1 MLPSILESSTS
12 FIFRKESVE
21 MNFPLN
27 LALFSFMII
36 RSPANIVNYNLDP
49 YTNGIP
55 SVQPY
60 EYRSDSIFFQS
71 YEEPF
76 FSINGFDI
84 TYQLGFGIDS
94 FTHYTNNLYFSY
106 LPTISYN
113 YEVGTNRY
121 YWNEMYT
128 PIYIADDY
136 NITGDNLDIF
146 RIEFD
151 YDQSNIDINFCMDLN
166 NGYDKRL
173 TWNVLNNEFAYL
185 DNNVNDIIRSYYY
198 NYTFVLQAYYG
209 SFEADSIYTAN
220 ISDFYVINLKQIYN
234 QSYPNITTSFR
245 KNLATIP
252 TNLDWDNS
260 ILAIKLNV
268 LYESYKQI
276 DKQSY
281 NTGYN
286 DGYENGIQSE
296 LNPNNWIYSFV
307 KSTFNGLSDILN
319 VEVLPNVK
327 IGTFLAIPLVFS
339 VVMFILSF
347 FKKGG

>member
-1 MLPSILESSTS
+1 
-12 FIFRKESVE
+12 

-49 YTNGIP
+49 YVNGVP
-55 SVQPY
+55 FVQPY
-60 EYRSDSIFFQS
+60 EYRNDSIFFDS
-71 YEEPF
+71 FEEPIF
-76 FSINGFDI
+76 RVNGFDI
-84 TYQLGFGIDS
+84 TYQLGYGIDTS
-94 FTHYTNNLYFSY
+94 SYYSNNLYFSY

-113 YEVGTNRY
+113 YEVGTSRY

-128 PIYIADDY
+128 PIYISDDY
-136 NITGDNLDIF
+136 WLTGDNLDIF
-146 RIEFD
+146 RLEFVYEQD
-151 YDQSNIDINFCMDLN
+151 KINIDFCMDLDM
-166 NGYDKRL
+166 GYDKAL
-173 TWNVLNNEFAYL
+173 TWRVLNNEYRYI
-185 DNNVNDIIRSYYY
+185 DSNMNEIIRSYYY
-198 NYTFVLQAYYG
+198 NYNIVLQAYYG
-209 SFEADSIYTAN
+209 SYDAEYIYTSN
-220 ISDFYVINLKQIYN
+220 ISDYYVADLKQLYN
-234 QSYPNITTSFR
+234 QSYPNITTHFR
-245 KNLATIP
+245 KNIASIP
-252 TNLDWDNS
+252 TNLEWDES
-260 ILAIKLNV
+260 ILAIKMNV

-286 DGYENGIQSE
+286 AGYENGIQSE
-296 LNPNNWIYSFV
+296 LNPNNWIYSFI

-339 VVMFILSF
+339 VIMFILSF